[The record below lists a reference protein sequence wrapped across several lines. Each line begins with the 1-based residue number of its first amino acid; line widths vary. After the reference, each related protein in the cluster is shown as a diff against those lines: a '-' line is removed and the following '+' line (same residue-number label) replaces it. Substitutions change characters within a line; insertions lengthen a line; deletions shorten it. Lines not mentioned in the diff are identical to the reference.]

1 MIEYQNISNTEYKAL
16 AEKIKNDFFR
26 PINTFKTSLFLCG
39 ADITQKNK
47 VRFKIAEEFKHSWN
61 AFRFDII
68 YPEDIFDELL
78 YSSKRKD
85 LLSLENLLAK
95 SVDIIVIVPESPGSF
110 TELGAFANNPILRKQ
125 IVCISDQK
133 YKKKKSFINQ
143 GPIKLIKS
151 VNKNGV
157 VFVDTN
163 DIPNEMGKVLS
174 AINKTKKVK
183 TPLHKEIT
191 LLNLYS
197 FLLPAIYLLEPVQE
211 KVLEYII
218 RNIIDKEENSFVLTK
233 TALTTLTKN
242 RLIENTINGYKLS
255 DLGINKFDK
264 LRQLS
269 SRIKIQDETVALDNL
284 RLEILNFT
292 NRKKK
297 MKI

>member
-1 MIEYQNISNTEYKAL
+1 LIEYKSISKTEYKAL
-16 AEKIKNDFFR
+16 AEKIKDDFFK

-39 ADITQKNK
+39 ADITLKNK
-47 VRFKIAEEFKHSWN
+47 VRFKIAEEFKDFWN

-95 SVDIIVIVPESPGSF
+95 SVDIVLIVPESPGSF
-110 TELGAFANNPILRKQ
+110 AELGAFANNPILRKQ
-125 IVCISDQK
+125 IVCVLDKK

-157 VFVDTN
+157 VFVETN
-163 DIPNEMGKVLS
+163 DIPNEMGKILS

-183 TPLHKEIT
+183 TLLHKEIT
-191 LLNLYS
+191 LLNLDS

-211 KVLEYII
+211 KVLENVIG
-218 RNIIDKEENSFVLTK
+218 NIIDKEENSFVLTK

-264 LRQLS
+264 LRKVS
-269 SRIKIQDETVALDNL
+269 SRIKIQDETVALDDL

>member
-1 MIEYQNISNTEYKAL
+1 MIEYKSISKTEYIAL
-16 AEKIKNDFFR
+16 AEKIKDDFFK

-39 ADITQKNK
+39 ADITLKNK
-47 VRFKIAEEFKHSWN
+47 VRFKIAQEFKDFWN

-95 SVDIIVIVPESPGSF
+95 SVDIVLIVPESPGSF
-110 TELGAFANNPILRKQ
+110 AELGAFANNPILRKQ
-125 IVCISDQK
+125 IVCVLDKK

-157 VFVDTN
+157 VFIDTN
-163 DIPNEMGKVLS
+163 DIPNEMGKILS

-183 TPLHKEIT
+183 TLLHKEIT
-191 LLNLYS
+191 LLNLDS

-211 KVLEYII
+211 KVLENVIG
-218 RNIIDKEENSFVLTK
+218 NIIDKEENSFVLTK

-264 LRQLS
+264 LRKVS
-269 SRIKIQDETVALDNL
+269 SRIKIQDETVALDDL

>member
-1 MIEYQNISNTEYKAL
+1 MIIDKSISQKEYKAL
-16 AEKIKNDFFR
+16 AKKIQNDFFK

-39 ADITQKNK
+39 ADINLKNK
-47 VRFKIAEEFKHSWN
+47 LRYKIAQEFSDFWN
-61 AFRFDII
+61 AFRFEII

-95 SVDIIVIVPESPGSF
+95 SVDVVLIVPESPGSF
-110 TELGAFANNPILRKQ
+110 AELGAFANNSLLRNQ
-125 IVCISDQK
+125 IVCVLDEK

-157 VFVDTN
+157 VFVNTK
-163 DIPNEMGKVLS
+163 DIPNEMPKIIS
-174 AINKTKKVK
+174 AIRKTKKAK
-183 TPLHKEIT
+183 SLFNKEVT
-191 LLNLYS
+191 LLNLDS
-197 FLLPAIYLLEPVQE
+197 FLLPAIFLLEPVNE
-211 KVLEYII
+211 KVLE
-218 RNIIDKEENSFVLTK
+218 NIIANVIDKKENAYVLTK
-233 TALTTLTKN
+233 TALTTLIKN
-242 RLIENTINGYKLS
+242 RFVENTIDGYKLS
-255 DLGINKFDK
+255 ELGINKFER
-264 LRQLS
+264 LRQVS
-269 SRIKIQDETVALDNL
+269 SRIKIQDETVALDDL